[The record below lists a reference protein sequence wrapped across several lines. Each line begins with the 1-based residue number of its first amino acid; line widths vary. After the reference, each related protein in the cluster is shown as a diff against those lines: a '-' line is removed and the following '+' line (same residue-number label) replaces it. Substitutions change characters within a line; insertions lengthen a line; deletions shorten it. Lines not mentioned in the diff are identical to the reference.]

1 MSKFLKSAAAVAVL
15 ALSAGA
21 NAGVIDLFTT
31 SQAAL
36 TDNTTGD
43 GGLMSQAGSAGDA
56 TILGGYRDI
65 GVELKSSIGGQSAT
79 IDVTGGF
86 LNFSN
91 QSLAS
96 STGMIRWDGSNS
108 GAAINT
114 TGLGGMN
121 LGNVATDSFE
131 LLTVFSD
138 GGFRFV
144 LEAYTNANQ
153 WSKVSL
159 LSNAH
164 APSIPGTASYIPFL
178 AFTSCGF
185 NDGTIIVTCGAGGAV
200 DFTNV
205 GALQAIIDPAGTAL
219 ALDLTLNQVTSVVP
233 EPGSLALAG
242 LALLGVFGA
251 TRRRKA

>member
-31 SQAAL
+31 SQTKL
-36 TDNTTGD
+36 TDSTTGD
-43 GGLMSQAGSAGDA
+43 GGVMSQVGSVGDA
-56 TILGGYRDI
+56 TILGGFRDI
-65 GVELKSSIGGQSAT
+65 GVDLKSTDFENTSSIAVAGGAMSFTNGSA
-79 IDVTGGF
+79 
-86 LNFSN
+86 
-91 QSLAS
+91 AS
-96 STGMIRWDGSNS
+96 STGLVRWDGSNS
-108 GAAINT
+108 LAAINT
-114 TGLGGMN
+114 TGLGGLN
-121 LGNVATDSFE
+121 LGNVMTDSFQ
-131 LLTVFSD
+131 LLTIFSD
-138 GGFRFV
+138 GGFQFV
-144 LEAYTNANQ
+144 LEAYTNDNQ

-159 LSNAH
+159 ISTDHPFNV
-164 APSIPGTASYIPFL
+164 PGTASNIPFL
-178 AFTSCGF
+178 AFLDCGF
-185 NDGTIIVTCGAGGAV
+185 NSGGITVTCGSGGAV

-205 GALQAIIDPAGTAL
+205 GALQAIIDPAGTSL